1 MRRVSEVV
9 TILVRQAERGV
20 PADLVA
26 AIVEK
31 FAARQVA
38 TAPGTGAVF
47 ELIAR
52 TEDPHVLDGP
62 QELRRILRF
71 LNETCE
77 RLGYPHSVWRTVDA
91 DDIAGLS
98 LE

>member
-1 MRRVSEVV
+1 M